1 MHWKRL
7 PRKVMESLPLEVAD
21 CLSDLV
27 PSCKWQKNIDRK
39 KDKNVI
45 KVSESRYC
53 IPAWKGSISSEAR
66 LRQL

>member
-7 PRKVMESLPLEVAD
+7 PRKVIESLPLEVAD

-39 KDKNVI
+39 KI
-45 KVSESRYC
+45 KM
-53 IPAWKGSISSEAR
+53 
-66 LRQL
+66 